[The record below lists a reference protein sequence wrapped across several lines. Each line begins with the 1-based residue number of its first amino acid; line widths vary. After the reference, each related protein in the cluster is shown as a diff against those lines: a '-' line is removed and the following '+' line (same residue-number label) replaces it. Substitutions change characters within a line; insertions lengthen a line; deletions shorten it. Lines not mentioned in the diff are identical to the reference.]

1 MVSVGR
7 VKRVLVLGAS
17 SDIGV
22 AVCQRFL
29 NEGYRVTGHYHA
41 NPSAFESL
49 TSSSGFFETL
59 RLDLSNLAAVNLAT
73 RNPEV
78 ATADIVVFLAAL
90 VSPTTLEA
98 IDTAEIVRAMN
109 VGALANYVI
118 MGAAGPAMASRGWG
132 RIVIGSSIGVKFGG
146 GADSFNY
153 ALANH
158 ASEFI
163 PRTAR
168 DWAASGVLTNVVRIG
183 VTETKAHD
191 AFPGRDLA
199 KRASLIPMK
208 RVATPSEIADY
219 LFWIGSDAN
228 TYVTGQVTSIAG
240 GE

>member
-1 MVSVGR
+1 MVSAER
-7 VKRVLVLGAS
+7 VKRALVLGAS

-29 NEGYRVTGHYHA
+29 DAGHQVTGHFHG

-49 TSSSGFFETL
+49 VSSSGSFDTMG
-59 RLDLSNLAAVNLAT
+59 LDLADLDAVSEAARSQQVTNADVVIFLAAVA
-73 RNPEV
+73 
-78 ATADIVVFLAAL
+78 
-90 VSPTTLEA
+90 SPTTLAA
-98 IDTAEIVRAMN
+98 IDPAELVRSMS
-109 VGALANYVI
+109 VGALANYLI

-146 GADSFNY
+146 GTDSFNY

-158 ASEFI
+158 TSEFI

-183 VTETKAHD
+183 VTDTKAHD

-199 KRASLIPMK
+199 RRAQLIPMK
-208 RVATPSEIADY
+208 RAATTAEIADY
-219 LFWIGSDAN
+219 LFWIGSESN
-228 TYVTGQVTSIAG
+228 TYLTGQVNAISG

>member
-1 MVSVGR
+1 VVSAER
-7 VKRVLVLGAS
+7 VKRALVLGAS

-29 NEGYRVTGHYHA
+29 DAGHQVTGHFHG
-41 NPSAFESL
+41 NPSAFEPL
-49 TSSSGFFETL
+49 TSSSGCFDTMH
-59 RLDLSNLAAVNLAT
+59 LDLADLDVVSKAARSQQVTNADVVIFLAAVA
-73 RNPEV
+73 
-78 ATADIVVFLAAL
+78 
-90 VSPTTLEA
+90 SPTTLEA
-98 IDTAEIVRAMN
+98 IDPAELVRAMS
-109 VGALANYVI
+109 VGALANYLI

-146 GADSFNY
+146 GTDSFNY

-183 VTETKAHD
+183 VTDTKAHD

-199 KRASLIPMK
+199 SRAELIPMK
-208 RVATPSEIADY
+208 RAATTAEIADY
-219 LFWIGSDAN
+219 LFWIGSESN
-228 TYVTGQVTSIAG
+228 TYLTGQVNAISG

>member
-1 MVSVGR
+1 MASAGQ
-7 VKRVLVLGAS
+7 VKRALVLGAS

-29 NEGYRVTGHYHA
+29 DGGYQVTGHHHA

-49 TSSSGFFETL
+49 RSSNGSFDTM
-59 RLDLSNLAAVNLAT
+59 RLDLADLDAVNLAAHS
-73 RNPEV
+73 RQV
-78 ATADIVVFLAAL
+78 SGADVVIFLAAIA
-90 VSPTTLEA
+90 SPSSLEA
-98 IDTAEIVRAMN
+98 IDPADLVRAMN

-118 MGAAGPAMASRGWG
+118 MGAVGPAMARRGWG
-132 RIVIGSSIGVKFGG
+132 RLVIGSSIGVKFGG

-183 VTETKAHD
+183 VTDTKAHD

-199 KRASLIPMK
+199 RRAELIPMK
-208 RVATPSEIADY
+208 RAARASEIADY

-228 TYVTGQVTSIAG
+228 TYLTGQVTSISG

>member
-1 MVSVGR
+1 MVSAGR
-7 VKRVLVLGAS
+7 VKRALVLGAS

-29 NEGYRVTGHYHA
+29 DSGYGVTGHYHA
-41 NPSAFESL
+41 NPSAFETL
-49 TSSSGFFETL
+49 TSSSGSFDAM
-59 RLDLSNLAAVNLAT
+59 RLDLADLDEVDKAA
-73 RNPEV
+73 RSPEV
-78 ATADIVVFLAAL
+78 TTADVVVFLAAL
-90 VSPTTLEA
+90 AKPTSLTE
-98 IDTAEIVRAMN
+98 IDPAELMRAMS
-109 VGALANYVI
+109 VGALANYLI
-118 MGAAGPAMASRGWG
+118 MGAVGPAMASRGWG

-183 VTETKAHD
+183 VTDTKAHE
-191 AFPGRDLA
+191 AFTGRDLA
-199 KRASLIPMK
+199 RRVELIPMK
-208 RVATPSEIADY
+208 RAATTAEIADY
-219 LFWIGSDAN
+219 LYWIGSESN
-228 TYVTGQVTSIAG
+228 TYLTGQVNSISG

>member
-1 MVSVGR
+1 MVR
-7 VKRVLVLGAS
+7 RALVLGAS

-29 NEGYRVTGHYHA
+29 DAGYWVTGHFHG
-41 NPSAFESL
+41 NPSAFDSL
-49 TSSSGFFETL
+49 MSSSGSLDTI
-59 RLDLSNLAAVNLAT
+59 RLDLADLEAVNKIAHS
-73 RNPEV
+73 PEV
-78 ATADIVVFLAAL
+78 KNADVLIFLAAL
-90 VSPTTLEA
+90 ASPTTLEA
-98 IDTAEIVRAMN
+98 IDPAELVRAMN
-109 VGALANYVI
+109 IGALANYLI
-118 MGAAGPAMASRGWG
+118 TGAAGPAMASRGWG

-168 DWAASGVLTNVVRIG
+168 DWASCGVLTNVVRIG
-183 VTETKAHD
+183 VTDTKAHGV
-191 AFPGRDLA
+191 FPGRDLA
-199 KRASLIPMK
+199 RRASLIPMK
-208 RVATPSEIADY
+208 RAATTAEIADY

-228 TYVTGQVTSIAG
+228 TYLTGQVTSISG